1 MMDVLKIHPVN
12 PQPRLIRRVVE
23 CLDAGGVIA
32 YPTDSSYALGCL
44 PGDKAAMERIRAIR
58 HLDEKH
64 LFTLVCRDLS
74 EISTYARVDNTV
86 FRLLKAATPGAYTFV
101 LPATREVPKRVQD
114 TKRKSI
120 GIRVPDNA
128 IDRALLEMLNGPLIS
143 STLLVRGDDYPMSN
157 PDDVKQVLRKRVDLL
172 IDGGSASL
180 DPTTVV
186 DMTGAA
192 PRILRSGRG
201 SPEAIGVEPIQ

>member
-1 MMDVLKIHPVN
+1 MNVLKIHPVN

-23 CLDAGGVIA
+23 CLTGGGVIA

-44 PGDKAAMERIRAIR
+44 PGDKAAMERIRNIR

-74 EISTYARVDNTV
+74 EIATYARVDNAV

-101 LPATREVPKRVQD
+101 LPATREVPRRVQD

-128 IDRALLEMLNGPLIS
+128 IDRALLAMLDGPLVS
-143 STLLVRGDDYPMSN
+143 STLLVQGDEYPMSD
-157 PDDVKQVLRKRVDLL
+157 PGDVEEILRKRVDLL
-172 IDGGSASL
+172 VDGGSASL

-186 DMTGAA
+186 DMTDEV
-192 PRILRSGRG
+192 PRILRNGRG
-201 SPEAIGVEPIQ
+201 SPEVIGLSAAQ